1 MPYFYLDPSLFPT
14 LRAATLS
21 WPRMS
26 LRVSI
31 MPWSSPWAM
40 WQMSRTSALK
50 ASSVVW
56 TKETKFSWASF
67 TPSASQLLHSS
78 NDRIEDPD
86 IAPSFSLKLSS
97 GEVVSIIQ
105 KITEERFW
113 NTISKQYSWFEPS
126 KFSQWQDFTFFKV
139 KLSLKVLKTY
149 QVVNEESIITFFS
162 LPRVDDFQTREN
174 LITFLRK
181 KAPLDYINVYGCCK
195 EFD

>member
-31 MPWSSPWAM
+31 RPWSSPWAM

-113 NTISKQYSWFEPS
+113 NTISKQQHINTANSNPRNLVNDKIS
-126 KFSQWQDFTFFKV
+126 HSLRSSSHNKFLKLNYVKKIHIHILFFVKRGWLLNKIKSYDLFYGKKV
-139 KLSLKVLKTY
+139 PP
-149 QVVNEESIITFFS
+149 NFFS
-162 LPRVDDFQTREN
+162 IQKYLS
-174 LITFLRK
+174 
-181 KAPLDYINVYGCCK
+181 
-195 EFD
+195 